1 VTPGQCRVVVRCG
14 TPARS
19 SEGNVKWV
27 CGVPCGVRVYFI
39 GVAGLGLSSMNGFSG
54 MIVLLIT
61 EPSGFL
67 IQILIRHPFGLR

>member
-1 VTPGQCRVVVRCG
+1 
-14 TPARS
+14 
-19 SEGNVKWV
+19 VKWV